1 MNILIHDLSNEKFQ
15 SLFPETYKDVYI
27 ISDTGKIRPCIGCFG
42 CWIKTPGKCVLKD
55 GYDNMGELLSKT
67 ENVTI
72 ISRCFYGCYSPF
84 VKNVLD
90 RSIPWLLPF
99 FKKRNNETQSSDV
112 LIFAFPLYV
121 DSINS
126 HLLRFLI
133 EFENR
138 GVCNNKSTVY
148 CMINNGFY
156 EGWQNRVAADIMK
169 NWCKALGL
177 TYGQTLGVG
186 AGEMLPF
193 LKDVPL
199 GHGPNKNI
207 GTALQE
213 LSQNIL
219 SQNQGKD
226 LFISPNL
233 PRFLWKI
240 ASSFCFWYPKAK
252 KNGLK
257 RKGLKERAN

>member
-1 MNILIHDLSNEKFQ
+1 M
-15 SLFPETYKDVYI
+15 PEGEHHMKICMINGSPKTSKS
-27 ISDTGKIRPCIGCFG
+27 IS
-42 CWIKTPGKCVLKD
+42 
-55 GYDNMGELLSKT
+55 ELLIEYLMPLIKGNEIIT
-67 ENVTI
+67 YNVCKI
-72 ISRCFYGCYSPF
+72 DFSEMQFSHI
-84 VKNVLD
+84 
-90 RSIPWLLPF
+90 
-99 FKKRNNETQSSDV
+99 QSSDV

-207 GTALQE
+207 GIALQE
-213 LSQNIL
+213 LSRNIL